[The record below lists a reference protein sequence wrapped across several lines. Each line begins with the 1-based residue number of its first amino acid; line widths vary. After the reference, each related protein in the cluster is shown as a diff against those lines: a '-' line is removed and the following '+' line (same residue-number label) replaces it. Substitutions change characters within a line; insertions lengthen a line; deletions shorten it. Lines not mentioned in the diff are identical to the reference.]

1 MSLYDETKEALTQMG
16 QRLRQKRLQRNESQ
30 HEFAARIGVSHRTLQ
45 RMENGDYTI
54 QMKHWAA
61 ALELLDRTSDLS
73 QILKEEEDL
82 FAKYT
87 PERYVRQRASRVQ
100 KKDSGI

>member
-30 HEFAARIGVSHRTLQ
+30 HEFASRIGVSHRTLQ
-45 RMENGDYTI
+45 RMESGDYTI
-54 QMKHWAA
+54 QIKHWAA
-61 ALELLDRTSDLS
+61 ALELLDRTPDLN
-73 QILKEEEDL
+73 QLLKEEEDL

-87 PERYVRQRASRVQ
+87 TVGPVRQRAGRVK
-100 KKDSGI
+100 KKDSAK